1 MTSNIF
7 EINYNGTGASQSNNA
22 LGMREM
28 QERVRPWGNT
38 HESARWC
45 SRCRRA
51 AMDGG
56 TVLTLLQ

>member
-28 QERVRPWGNT
+28 QGVYMLRELLNT
-38 HESARWC
+38 Y
-45 SRCRRA
+45 
-51 AMDGG
+51 
-56 TVLTLLQ
+56 